1 MPELPEVETVR
12 RGLAPVLEGNRIARA
27 DVNRPDLR
35 IPFPPDFRQRITGQ
49 TIEALTR
56 RAKYLLAHLSNG
68 TVVIMHLGMSGRF
81 TVIASEKAAAQGQ
94 SKDQGKDQ
102 EQGRRF
108 PSARTQTAILEHTSA
123 QSASGPHDHVVFEL
137 ADGTRV
143 VYTDPRR
150 FGLMTLADSDNWQS
164 HPLLAQCGIE
174 PLGPD
179 LTGAFLKAAFA
190 GRNTPVKAALL
201 NQTIIAGLG
210 NIYVCEALFYAG
222 ISPRRKAATISRA
235 RTEKLAAAINDV
247 LSRAIAAGGSSLK
260 DYAHADG
267 SLGYFQH
274 SFAVYGRTGS
284 PCPAPGCTGII
295 RRIVQSNRS
304 TFYCPACQK

>member
-12 RGLAPVLEGNRIARA
+12 RGLAPVLEGNRITRVQ
-27 DVNRPDLR
+27 VNRPNLR

-49 TIEALTR
+49 AVQALTR

-81 TVIASEKAAAQGQ
+81 TIIAPEKVAADLGQ
-94 SKDQGKDQ
+94 SA
-102 EQGRRF
+102 RL
-108 PSARTQTAILEHTSA
+108 PSARTQSAILEQTSA
-123 QSASGPHDHVVFEL
+123 QTTPGPHDHVVFDVD
-137 ADGTRV
+137 DGTRI

-150 FGLMTLADSDNWQS
+150 FGLMTLADSINWQS

-174 PLGPD
+174 PLGRD
-179 LTGAFLKAAFA
+179 LTGRFLKAAFV

-201 NQTIIAGLG
+201 NQTIVAGLG

-222 ISPRRKAATISRA
+222 ISPRRKAANISLARA
-235 RTEKLAAAINDV
+235 EQLAVAIQDV

-274 SFAVYGRTGS
+274 SFAVYDRAGS
-284 PCPAPGCTGII
+284 PCPTKGCAGTI
-295 RRIVQSNRS
+295 RRLVQSNRS